1 MYFRDV
7 YKPIPLEFNLVL
19 AMLWRHPENVDLDRV
34 KVVHYCAAVIVNNSF
49 ELHLRTLIWIDLFS
63 FLILREFLKS
73 QYGWQL
79 S

>member
-49 ELHLRTLIWIDLFS
+49 ELHLRTLI
-63 FLILREFLKS
+63 
-73 QYGWQL
+73 
-79 S
+79 